1 MQTSIQEA
9 MPPGHGAPQPEPKPE
24 DHIRLDRT
32 RVTYVRNSDKEIAV
46 DPKGQV
52 IKTSAFS
59 EIHASER
66 TPQDPHFRVSFMQ
79 DGLPFDSNGNL
90 VPDDGKMEPFVG
102 LGVDGKPVTYY
113 PLYTKAMR
121 QIVEKKM
128 KRIKSGLVSKA
139 PSDDDVEED
148 VYAREVES
156 EAVNIPDWLMGDIDY
171 PFFMV
176 NQAIK
181 RRWGA
186 SMTSVPEAV
195 RFLVFD
201 VNPPVVLKERVADK
215 YQRCLV
221 VPASG

>member
-9 MPPGHGAPQPEPKPE
+9 MPPEYGAPPELRPE
-24 DHIRLDRT
+24 DHIRLDKT
-32 RVTYVRNSDKEIAV
+32 RVTFVRHPDGEVAV

-52 IKTSAFS
+52 IKTLAFS
-59 EIHASER
+59 SVHSSER
-66 TPQDPHFRVSFMQ
+66 TPQDPYFNVSYMQ
-79 DGLPFDSNGNL
+79 DGLPFDGNGNL
-90 VPDDGKMEPFVG
+90 VSDDRRMEPFVG
-102 LGVDGKPVTYY
+102 PGPDGKPITYQ

-128 KRIKSGLVSKA
+128 RRIKAGVMSKA
-139 PSDDDVEED
+139 PSDDDIEED
-148 VYAREVES
+148 VYAREAES
-156 EAVNIPDWLMGDIDY
+156 DTINVPGWLMGHVDY

-201 VNPPVVLKERVADK
+201 VNPPVVIKEKVADK
-215 YQRCLV
+215 YQRCLMT
-221 VPASG
+221 PAG